1 MDTSDPLIEFD
12 GVGQCNHCRLYHD
25 TVFRIPRFR
34 PDADRVLAAMVE
46 ETRALSAGGKYD
58 CVIGV
63 SGGVDS
69 TYLAYYVKRVLDLN
83 PLAVHM
89 DNGWNSELAVSN
101 IEQMISELKIDLHT
115 EVLDWREFSELQRAF
130 LKASTPDSEIP
141 TDHAISATLYKVA
154 VEKGIPTIYFGN
166 NLVTEAILPRMW
178 SYGHQDWIYI
188 RALNRLFGTTRLR
201 RYPHTSMWRYFYLFK
216 LRKLRVLRLFDYIP
230 FDRAEVEALIM
241 RELGWRPYGAKHFE
255 SVYTKF
261 FQGYLLP
268 QKFGFD
274 KRRAHMSSLICA
286 GQMTRGQALQA
297 LQAPALD
304 PDEVSPMLD
313 YVAKKLRFAPGELEG
328 IFRAPPKT
336 YKDYPNSLNSRFVRS
351 AKRLYK
357 ILGGG
362 ILRDGLRQ

>member
-1 MDTSDPLIEFD
+1 MDTSDPLIAFD
-12 GVGQCNHCRLYHD
+12 DAGQCNHCRGYRQ
-25 TVFRIPRFR
+25 TVFKIPRFQ
-34 PDADRVLAAMVE
+34 PGAEDALADMVAQ
-46 ETRALSAGGKYD
+46 TRALAAGRRYD

-69 TYLAYYVKRVLDLN
+69 TYLAYFVKRVLGLN

-101 IEQMISELKIDLHT
+101 IEHMISELKIDLHT
-115 EVLDWREFSELQRAF
+115 EVLDWREFSSLQRAF
-130 LKASTPDSEIP
+130 LCASTPDSEIP
-141 TDHAISATLYKVA
+141 TDHAISATLYQVA
-154 VEKGIPTIYFGN
+154 MEKDIPTILFGN

-188 RALNRLFGTTRLR
+188 KGLNNQFGTAPLR
-201 RYPHTSMWRYFYLFK
+201 SYPHTSMWRYFYLFK
-216 LRKLRVLRLFDYIP
+216 LRKLRAVRLFDYIP

-268 QKFGFD
+268 RKFGFD

-286 GQMTRGQALQA
+286 GQMTRDQALRA
-297 LQAPALD
+297 LQAPAL
-304 PDEVSPMLD
+304 PPEEEQPMLD
-313 YVAKKLRFAPGELEG
+313 YVAKKLRMPRAELEA
-328 IFRAPPKT
+328 ICAQAPKT
-336 YKDYPNSLNSRFVRS
+336 YQDYPNSLNSAFVDL
-351 AKRLYK
+351 AKRIYK
-357 ILGGG
+357 MLGGG
-362 ILRDGLRQ
+362 IVRDGLRQ

>member
-1 MDTSDPLIEFD
+1 MDTSDPLITFD
-12 GVGQCNHCRLYHD
+12 EAGRCNHCRLYED
-25 TVFRIPRFR
+25 SVFRIPRFQ
-34 PDADRVLAAMVE
+34 PGADVALAEMVAD
-46 ETRALSAGGKYD
+46 THALAGKGRYD

-69 TYLAYYVKRVLDLN
+69 TYLAYFVKRVLGLN

-101 IEQMISELKIDLHT
+101 IEHMISELKVDLHT
-115 EVLDWREFSELQRAF
+115 EVLDWQEFSSLQRAF

-141 TDHAISATLYKVA
+141 TDHAISATLYNVA
-154 VEKGIPTIYFGN
+154 IDRNIPTIFFGN

-188 RALNRLFGTTRLR
+188 KGLNRRFGTARLR
-201 RYPHTSMWRYFYLFK
+201 TYPHTSMWRYFRLFK
-216 LRKLRVLRLFDYIP
+216 VRKLRVLRLFDYIP
-230 FDRAEVEALIM
+230 FDRAEVEALIT

-286 GQMTRGQALQA
+286 GQMTRDHALRA
-297 LQAPALD
+297 LQAPAMA
-304 PDEVSPMLD
+304 PAEVQPMLD
-313 YVAKKLRFAPGELEG
+313 YVAKKLRFSQAELDD
-328 IFRAPPKT
+328 IFRTAPKA
-336 YKDYPNSLNSRFVRS
+336 YKDYPNSETSRIVRM

-357 ILGGG
+357 MLGGG